1 MLITG
6 VGLWAE
12 DALARPQWVSGT
24 WSVSDGLIRRVGDE
38 LADRADRCGFI
49 VPGMVDDALPY
60 WLFFVRPGVA
70 RGDDPAVGAHA
81 RQRRDARA

>member
-1 MLITG
+1 MLVTG

-38 LADRADRCGFI
+38 LADRADRCG
-49 VPGMVDDALPY
+49 
-60 WLFFVRPGVA
+60 RHVA
-70 RGDDPAVGAHA
+70 RPKRYMRDLRWTSRINASCPAS
-81 RQRRDARA
+81 